1 MLQSTVSQR
10 SLQVAATN
18 KSSATFTVDSNVIGR
33 DSSIADNIIKKIIL
47 VEQEKRWILELW
59 GTPTVPSRTD
69 YW

>member
-18 KSSATFTVDSNVIGR
+18 KSSATFRVDSNVIGR

-47 VEQEKRWILELW
+47 VEQQKR
-59 GTPTVPSRTD
+59 
-69 YW
+69 

>member
-18 KSSATFTVDSNVIGR
+18 KSSATFRVDSNVIGR